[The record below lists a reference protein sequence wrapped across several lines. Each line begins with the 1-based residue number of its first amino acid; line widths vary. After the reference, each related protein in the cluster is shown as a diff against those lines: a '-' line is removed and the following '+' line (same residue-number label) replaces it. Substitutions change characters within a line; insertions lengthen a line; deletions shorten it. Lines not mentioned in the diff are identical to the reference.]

1 MTVNVQPETIRRG
14 AHPDK
19 VIAKAA
25 VIGAGSMGAGIA
37 AQFAN
42 AGVPVVLLDIPAK
55 EGPRDGIARGGVE
68 RQIKA
73 GGFMHPDAVRLVTTG
88 NTEDDLALL
97 ADADWIVEAVIE
109 NLAIKQDLFR
119 RIETVRK
126 AGAAVS
132 SNTSTIRRAD
142 IVAGLGEAFDR
153 AFVITHFFNPP
164 RHMRLVEIVSG
175 PGTAPETLAKVERA
189 ADIHLGKA
197 VVSAHDTPGFIA
209 NRIGC
214 YWMAVAAL
222 EAIRLGLTVEEA
234 DAVLARPFGIPKTGI
249 FGLFDLVGI
258 DLVPHVWK
266 SLEAT
271 LPADDDLQGFRLT
284 ADPVFAAMIGR
295 GLFGRKA
302 KAGFYRPGADR
313 SRQVFDF
320 AALDYRPEAPAD
332 LPALNSAG
340 RDLAALIADDGK
352 AGAYAWS
359 VLSRV
364 VAYAAAVGP
373 EIAGDVAAI
382 DTAMKLGYAWSEGP
396 FELADRVGASVIAGR
411 LAAEGRPVPAL
422 LAAAAQAGGFYQDE
436 GTRVAATSGGFVSPE
451 QPEGHISL
459 AAIRRTASPVI
470 ETAGAALWDLGDGV
484 GCLALKTK
492 MNVFEPAVFEALE
505 RTVSEGPRTFRALV
519 VGNEHPR
526 AFSAGANLDVILK
539 TIEAGDFAGLDAV
552 MARGQAAFHALK
564 YSSIPVVGAA
574 FGLALG
580 GGCEVLLHC
589 DAIVAHAELN
599 AGLPEV
605 KVGLL
610 PAWGGCT
617 QLLARFAVK
626 PGVPKGPIVP
636 AVAAFQAIAAGT
648 VSASAATAR
657 DLAILRETDTV
668 TMNHDRLLTDAKA
681 RAIALAEAGYTPP
694 EKLVLALS
702 GPSGKASLMN
712 IVQGYRRTGA
722 MTEADE
728 VIAEHIATV
737 LTGGA
742 ADPLVP
748 LTEQDVMR
756 LEREALVTL
765 ARTAVTRARI
775 EHMLSTGKP
784 LRN

>member
-1 MTVNVQPETIRRG
+1 MTMSVQPEAVLRG

-19 VIAKAA
+19 IIAKAA

-42 AGVPVVLLDIPAK
+42 AGVPVVLLDIPAR
-55 EGPRDGIARGGVE
+55 EGPRDGIARSGVE
-68 RQIKA
+68 RQLKA
-73 GGFMHPDAVRLVTTG
+73 GGFMHPDAARLVTTG

-175 PGTAPETLAKVERA
+175 PDTAPEILARVERA

-197 VVSAHDTPGFIA
+197 VVSARDTPGFIA

-234 DAVLARPFGIPKTGI
+234 DAVLSRPFGIPKTGI

-266 SLEAT
+266 SLEET
-271 LPADDDLQGFRLT
+271 LPANDDLQNFRLT
-284 ADPVFAAMIGR
+284 ADPIFSAMIARGR
-295 GLFGRKA
+295 FGRKT
-302 KAGFYRPGADR
+302 KAGFYRLGADR
-313 SRQVFDF
+313 SRQVIDF
-320 AALDYRPEAPAD
+320 AALDYRPEAAAD
-332 LPALNSAG
+332 LAALKSAG
-340 RDLAALIADDGK
+340 RDLAALISDEGK

-396 FELADRVGASVIAGR
+396 FELGHRVGADAIAAR
-411 LAAEGRPVPAL
+411 LAAEGRPVPQF
-422 LAAAAQAGGFYQDE
+422 LAEAAQVGGFYLDGGSKVASTAGGFI
-436 GTRVAATSGGFVSPE
+436 VPE
-451 QPEGHISL
+451 QPAGVISL
-459 AAIRRTASPVI
+459 AAVKRAAGPVI

-484 GCLALKTK
+484 GCFTLKTK

-505 RTVSEGPRTFRALV
+505 RTVADGPKTFRALV
-519 VGNEHPR
+519 IGNDDPR
-526 AFSAGANLDVILK
+526 SFSAGANLGVILQ
-539 TIEAGDFAGLDAV
+539 TITAGDFAGLDAFI
-552 MARGQAAFHALK
+552 ARGQAAFHALK
-564 YSSIPVVGAA
+564 YSPFPVVGAV

-589 DAIVAHAELN
+589 GAIVAHAELN

-605 KVGLL
+605 KVGLV

-617 QLLARFAVK
+617 QLLARFGAK
-626 PGVPKGPIVP
+626 AGVPRGPLAP
-636 AVAAFQAIAAGT
+636 AAAAFQVIASGAAST
-648 VSASAATAR
+648 SAATAR
-657 DLAILRETDTV
+657 DLAILRDADTIV
-668 TMNHDRLLTDAKA
+668 MNRDRLLGEAKA
-681 RAIALAEAGYTPP
+681 HAIALAEAGYAPP
-694 EKLVLALS
+694 EKLLLALS

-712 IVQGYRRTGA
+712 IVQGHRRTGA

-737 LTGGA
+737 LTGA
-742 ADPLVP
+742 VADPLVP
-748 LTEQDVMR
+748 LTEEDVMR

-765 ARTAVTRARI
+765 AQTSVTRARI
-775 EHMLSTGKP
+775 EHMLATGKP